1 MGAVKESFLLWNHIA
16 QWAEPSVYTSRYRGM
31 VATKIYKK
39 CSPHGRLY
47 LYLGQREFIS
57 SDGLIDDIK
66 GIAYFPELNELQG
79 KFIFASLIAT
89 FRHGREEDEVM
100 GISFK
105 KELVVDRVQVHPAE
119 KEDEKSKLQTRLM
132 QKLGEGAKPFTL
144 CFPQSAP
151 NSVLI
156 RGEDGDSAQMGVSYD
171 VRIHIG
177 ESSEDYNGM
186 KKSTVHMSIRKSQYT
201 VSDGTVRC
209 PTAKAEKGFLCAKG
223 KLGLEC
229 TLDKEVFYHGQEI
242 PIHVSVNNNANKS
255 VKAIRVAIVQHCEL
269 TMVAGQY
276 SCKVARLE
284 TKDGCPLAPGSNLN
298 RTFTMKP
305 LAQMCNHE
313 RGLVLDASLSKEH
326 DETNLASSSL
336 AETGDTNDLLG
347 VIVYYSVKVTLVLSG
362 MGGELVVDLPFKL
375 NHPKPDSEE
384 ADNLEE
390 LKKTTAE
397 EQAKLN
403 KKRKKFKAQDSV
415 IVEPMGKSLETE
427 E

>member
-1 MGAVKESFLLWNHIA
+1 
-16 QWAEPSVYTSRYRGM
+16 M

-57 SDGLIDDIK
+57 ADGLIDDIK
-66 GIAYFPELNELQG
+66 GIAYVPELSELQG

-105 KELVVDRVQVHPAE
+105 KELVVDRVQVYPADR
-119 KEDEKSKLQTRLM
+119 KDEETKLQTRLL
-132 QKLGEGAKPFTL
+132 QKLGDGAKAFTL
-144 CFPQSAP
+144 SFPPSAP

-156 RGEDGDSAQMGVSYD
+156 RGEDGDSSQMGVTYD

-177 ESSEDYNGM
+177 DSSEDYIGK
-186 KKSTVHMSIRKSQYT
+186 KKSSVHMSIRKSQYT

-276 SCKVARLE
+276 SCKVARME

-305 LAQMCNHE
+305 LAQMCGQE
-313 RGLVLDASLSKEH
+313 RGLVLDASLSKER

-336 AETGDTNDLLG
+336 AETGDSNDLLG
-347 VIVYYSVKVTLVLSG
+347 VIVSYSVKVTLVLSG

-384 ADNLEE
+384 ADTLEAV
-390 LKKTTAE
+390 KKSTAE

-403 KKRKKFKAQDSV
+403 KRRQKFQAQDSV
-415 IVEPMGKSLETE
+415 LVEPLGKSFTE

>member
-1 MGAVKESFLLWNHIA
+1 
-16 QWAEPSVYTSRYRGM
+16 M
-31 VATKIYKK
+31 VATKIFKK

-57 SDGLIDDIK
+57 ADGVIDDIK
-66 GIAYFPELNELQG
+66 GIAYVSEQRELEG

-105 KELVVDRVQVHPAE
+105 KELVVDRVQVHPGG
-119 KEDEKSKLQTRLM
+119 KEATGEKSKLQTRLI
-132 QKLGEGAKPFTL
+132 QKLGDGASPFTL
-144 CFPQSAP
+144 SFPQSAP

-156 RGEDGDSAQMGVSYD
+156 KGEDGDSAQMGVTYD
-171 VRIHIG
+171 VRLHIG
-177 ESSEDYNGM
+177 ENSEDLTGM

-209 PTAKAEKGFLCAKG
+209 PTAKADKGFLCAKG

-276 SCKVARLE
+276 SCKVARME
-284 TKDGCPLAPGSNLN
+284 TKDGCPLVPGSNLN

-305 LAQMCNHE
+305 LAQMCGQE
-313 RGLVLDASLSKEH
+313 RGLVLDASLSKER

-336 AETGDTNDLLG
+336 AETGDPNDLLG
-347 VIVYYSVKVTLVLSG
+347 VIVSYSVKVTLVLSG

-384 ADNLEE
+384 MDTLEAV
-390 LKKTTAE
+390 KKSTAE

-403 KKRKKFKAQDSV
+403 KRRQKFQAQDSV
-415 IVEPMGKSLETE
+415 LIEPLGKSFTE